1 MDDVSVHSITE
12 DTVYV
17 HGLIYSAVILIW
29 HFGIVFN
36 FTKLNVHGLYCKQE
50 LIISREESV

>member
-29 HFGIVFN
+29 HFGIVFY
-36 FTKLNVHGLYCKQE
+36 FTKLNVHGYTASK
-50 LIISREESV
+50 SK